1 MNLDQKIENLYRPSN
16 RITTRII
23 HAAIPHGAI
32 REIERVIGLE
42 TDEYFKIEA
51 DDLSMEYI
59 FEYSEIICV
68 VIIKS
73 PQSKIEL
80 NYVDS
85 QTDPQAIE
93 HLCHIFEPYR
103 VLSRRRR

>member
-23 HAAIPHGAI
+23 HVAIPHGAI

-68 VIIKS
+68 ELTFKYLVRLS
-73 PQSKIEL
+73 VWFTCNLVQS
-80 NYVDS
+80 
-85 QTDPQAIE
+85 T
-93 HLCHIFEPYR
+93 HITTTQLFTLR
-103 VLSRRRR
+103 K